1 MSRRGSV
8 AKRVVLPDPVY
19 GSILISKLVHT
30 IMMQGK
36 KSVAEKIVYNALE
49 VLAKKTK
56 MEAVEAFM
64 QALHNIK
71 PTVEVRSRR
80 IGGATY
86 QVPVEVRDVRSLSL
100 AFRWIASSSRKRP
113 EPSMEEKLAAEL
125 LDAFNNRGSSVK
137 IREEK
142 RKMAEANKAFSHF
155 RWT

>member
-8 AKRVVLPDPVY
+8 AKRIVLPDPVY
-19 GSILISKLVHT
+19 GNIMISKLVHA

-36 KSVAEKIVYNALE
+36 KSVAERIVYNALE

-56 MEAVEAFM
+56 MEPVEAFM
-64 QALHNIK
+64 QALRNVK
-71 PTVEVRSRR
+71 PTIEVRSRR

-86 QVPVEVRDVRSLSL
+86 QVPVEVRDVRSSSL
-100 AFRWIASSSRKRP
+100 ALRWIVSSSKKRP
-113 EPSMEEKLAAEL
+113 EPSMDAKLAAEL
-125 LDAFNNRGSSVK
+125 LDAVNNRGSSVK

-155 RWT
+155 RW

>member
-19 GSILISKLVHT
+19 GSIVISKLVHA

-36 KSVAEKIVYNALE
+36 KSVAERIVYNALE

-56 MEAVEAFM
+56 MEPVEAFT
-64 QALHNIK
+64 QALRNVK

-86 QVPVEVRDVRSLSL
+86 QVPVEVRDVRSSSL
-100 AFRWIASSSRKRP
+100 ALRWIVSSSKKRP

-125 LDAFNNRGSSVK
+125 LDAVNNRGSSVK

-142 RKMAEANKAFSHF
+142 RRMAEANKAFTHF
-155 RWT
+155 RW